1 MAWWAIFVQ
10 RITAKWQSFDSDRWC
25 CRIPANWCT
34 PLQALQSSLVARCNI
49 NSTAK
54 QLHKRYSLAVNPLQ
68 SAARFVRGDFI
79 CLKYTKSILQITQM
93 AEVCTCCILMLSL
106 RIRPLHIG
114 HLWSS
119 PPRETSVIWALKF
132 HTDDV
137 VLTKIRSNESDW
149 SIYLTPRINSKAKR
163 KARRRKAKS
172 CLEIFFKS
180 VSMMFVASF
189 KLSPLEKSSFGLYT
203 VAKSRNAQML
213 QCQKL
218 KAGILKPG
226 STKIKH
232 RTDKGWSV
240 SRLIQSVL
248 LWSMCSLYSSQKG
261 SDRLHHFSLSDFLDQ
276 CMFSLS
282 YS

>member
-25 CRIPANWCT
+25 CRIAANWCT
-34 PLQALQSSLVARCNI
+34 PLQALQSGLAARYNI

-68 SAARFVRGDFI
+68 STARFVRGDFI

-203 VAKSRNAQML
+203 FICLCQFADGLVNRWYSRVLLKVGMPECCNAAMPEIESRNTKTRKHQN
-213 QCQKL
+213 
-218 KAGILKPG
+218 KAP
-226 STKIKH
+226 
-232 RTDKGWSV
+232 
-240 SRLIQSVL
+240 
-248 LWSMCSLYSSQKG
+248 
-261 SDRLHHFSLSDFLDQ
+261 DR
-276 CMFSLS
+276 
-282 YS
+282 